1 MSMPDI
7 IEICIDNVNF
17 GTNVTV
23 IKPVNLYGCNIEDD
37 CFIGPFVEIQ
47 KNVSV
52 GSRTKI
58 QSHSFICE
66 LVTVLCLSMI
76 YFLLES
82 QHMEIKPNGRQLL
95 FPIMFQLAQTPQYYL
110 SRFAAMLSLVLDR

>member
-7 IEICIDNVNF
+7 LEICIDNVNF

-52 GSRTKI
+52 G
-58 QSHSFICE
+58 
-66 LVTVLCLSMI
+66 
-76 YFLLES
+76 
-82 QHMEIKPNGRQLL
+82 
-95 FPIMFQLAQTPQYYL
+95 
-110 SRFAAMLSLVLDR
+110 